1 MLKRMSWLT
10 ISSAPS
16 PSRSSRLKPVAPM
29 STSSS
34 RYPAVP
40 GWKSQ
45 IPASVQHSDPPLD
58 PTTITSGSASPL
70 RSWSFTSS
78 APAPNSRQPSQTTF
92 GITCENAETP
102 LRVIVS
108 FAPWV
113 LNESPLQLKVAVTA
127 PLVTDSSSARAT
139 GTNTKS
145 ASAAARSVVIRE
157 ASRAA
162 GGLSLGERPRNY
174 GAHHL
179 AQKAA
184 HRVDLVELDDA
195 VAQRLGDEAAGEQR
209 QRLFR
214 RELLAVLG
222 GQCHRVGGGTPGGY
236 AQLED
241 GLLGREH
248 AALVRDLKER
258 VQQVDELPRDPH
270 A

>member
-1 MLKRMSWLT
+1 MQQPEPPLEAIPITST
-10 ISSAPS
+10 SPS
-16 PSRSSRLKPVAPM
+16 PSRSLMRM
-29 STSSS
+29 
-34 RYPAVP
+34 
-40 GWKSQ
+40 
-45 IPASVQHSDPPLD
+45 
-58 PTTITSGSASPL
+58 
-70 RSWSFTSS
+70 SS
-78 APAPNSRQPSQTTF
+78 APEPTSTQPSQTTF
-92 GITCENAETP
+92 GIACENATVP
-102 LRVIVS
+102 PRVIVS
-108 FAPWV
+108 FAPCV
-113 LNESPLQLKVAVTA
+113 SKESPLQLSVAVTD

-145 ASAAARSVVIRE
+145 ASAAARSVFIRQ

-195 VAQRLGDEAAGEQR
+195 VAQRLGDEAAREQR
-209 QRLFR
+209 QRLLR

-222 GQCHRVGGGTPGGY
+222 GERHRVGGGTPGGY
-236 AQLED
+236 AELED

-248 AALVRDLKER
+248 AALVRDIKER